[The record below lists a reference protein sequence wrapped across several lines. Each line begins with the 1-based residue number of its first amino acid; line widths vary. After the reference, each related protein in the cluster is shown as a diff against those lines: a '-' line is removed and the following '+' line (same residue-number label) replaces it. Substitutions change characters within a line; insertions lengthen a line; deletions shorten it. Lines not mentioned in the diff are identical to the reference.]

1 MPAVIGITCS
11 WDNENEKHYL
21 NSSYAGAVKA
31 AGGLPV
37 LLVDYEKQEIQKLLG
52 LLDGLLLSGGKDVDP
67 VYFGEDMLP
76 GCGEITPVRDAFE
89 IEFTRL
95 ALNAGLPVLGICR
108 GAQVLNIAAGGNIYQ
123 DLITQLPGRLKHH
136 QLAPAWAPTHNIQ
149 VEAGTLLEN
158 ILQIGVIRVN
168 SFHHQAVRD
177 VAPGFVVSAR
187 SPDGIIEAI
196 ESACAAFA
204 LGVQCHPEEMWE
216 KDSRFLKLFRALIEA
231 ARKSG

>member
-37 LLVDYEKQEIQKLLG
+37 LLVDYEQQEMQKLLD

-67 VYFGEDMLP
+67 VYFGEDTMP

-95 ALNAGLPVLGICR
+95 ALNTGLPVLGICR
-108 GAQVLNIAAGGNIYQ
+108 GSQVLNIAAGGNIYQ
-123 DLITQLPGRLKHH
+123 DLITQLPGHLKHY
-136 QLAPAWAPTHNIQ
+136 QFAPAWAPTHNIQ
-149 VEAGTLLEN
+149 VKASTLLED
-158 ILQIGVIRVN
+158 ILKTGMIRVN
-168 SFHHQAVRD
+168 SFHHQAIRE
-177 VAPGFVVSAR
+177 VASGFVVSAR
-187 SPDGIIEAI
+187 SSDGVIEAI
-196 ESACAAFA
+196 ENTCGAFA

-216 KDSRFLKLFRALIEA
+216 KDPRFLNFFRALIEA